1 MNIEKAK
8 AALDKIIKK
17 ARVHLYKPIQ
27 VAEILHQDRIEGD
40 IDLADLSTYRTAS
53 RNWRDVICLR
63 FLGRTSTSSARYQDD
78 LFNKNAV
85 PPDALVALGKEN
97 RSKNGIVEAYIYQR
111 FSNRFTQLSDALD
124 YVNTHDKSNFQF
136 SEFIDAFWQ
145 EPGLRRSID
154 KVYEIVVY
162 SLFCAIVES
171 LDLKVKV
178 YYNPE
183 KRQILEEF
191 KDFADKVI
199 RLDAEIS
206 SYETTA
212 KIYRVGATNAADRG
226 LDMWANFGLAI
237 QIKHLSLSEQLASN
251 IVSSVSADRI
261 VIVCKKVEEK
271 VILSLLNQIGWKSR
285 IQAIITEDDLINWY
299 EKAMR
304 GKFSQ
309 ELGDIILGIISS
321 EIELEFPATKGK
333 DFDKFYRGRNYH
345 KVKDKFWG

>member
-1 MNIEKAK
+1 MNIQEAK
-8 AALDKIIKK
+8 AAIDKIIKK

-27 VAEILHQDRIEGD
+27 VAEILHRDRIKGD
-40 IDLADLSTYRTAS
+40 IDLTDLSTYRTAS
-53 RNWRDVICLR
+53 RKWRDIICLR

-78 LFNKNAV
+78 VFNKNAV

-97 RSKNGIVEAYIYQR
+97 RAKNGIVEAYIYQR
-111 FSNRFTQLSDALD
+111 FLNRFSQLSGALD
-124 YVNTHDKSNFQF
+124 YTNTHGKSNFQF
-136 SEFIDAFWQ
+136 SEFIDAFWR

-162 SLFCAIVES
+162 SLFSAIVES

-178 YYNPE
+178 SYNPE
-183 KRQILEEF
+183 KSQILEEF
-191 KDFADKVI
+191 KDFANKVI
-199 RLDAEIS
+199 RLDAETS
-206 SYETTA
+206 SFETAA
-212 KIYRVGATNAADRG
+212 KIYRVGVTNAADRG

-251 IVSSVSADRI
+251 IISSVSADRI
-261 VIVCKKVEEK
+261 VIVCKKAEEK

-304 GKFSQ
+304 GKHSQ
-309 ELGDIILGIISS
+309 ELGDKILEIISN

-333 DFDKFYRGRNYH
+333 DFDKFYEGRKYH
-345 KVKDKFWG
+345 KLKDEFWV